1 MREVESKGGPVMS
14 RFTTWRVLVFGA
26 GLYLVGLAVLVF
38 TGNPNV
44 FPTVVMI
51 GSFLVPV
58 AYVAFFHR
66 RGHFSS
72 LNAPRTALS
81 FLYGGILGTLAA
93 AIIEPLVV
101 QRFSLG
107 NAFLIGVIEEAA
119 KILGVMILARRR
131 EHHLEIDG
139 FILGAA
145 AGMGFAA
152 FESTGYAFTAFISS
166 QGSLSAT
173 VGVTLLRG
181 VLAPLGHGTWTAIL
195 ASVLFRES
203 RDRALSINL
212 RVLGTFLLVVV
223 LHALWDS
230 LPPLV
235 TALFGPG
242 IDVFI
247 AQAIVGIAGI
257 AVLWLRWRESQ
268 RQLAAETAE
277 AAAVAAAP
285 PPASEESD
293 EGGQAGG

>member
-1 MREVESKGGPVMS
+1 MHEVKSAVDRTRS
-14 RFTTWRVLVFGA
+14 RFTPWRVLVFGA
-26 GLYLVGLAVLVF
+26 VLYVVGLAVLVF

-58 AYVAFFHR
+58 AYVAFFHH
-66 RGHFSS
+66 RGHFSP
-72 LNAPRTALS
+72 LNVPRTALS

-93 AIIEPLVV
+93 AVIEPLVV

-119 KILGVMILARRR
+119 KIIGIMIIARRR

-181 VLAPLGHGTWTAIL
+181 VLSPLGHGTWTAIL

-203 RDRALSINL
+203 GDRALTINL
-212 RVLGTFLLVVV
+212 RVLGAFLLVVV
-223 LHALWDS
+223 LHALWDA

-235 TALFGPG
+235 TILFGPG
-242 IDVFI
+242 IDVVI
-247 AQAIVGIAGI
+247 AQAAVGIGGLV
-257 AVLWLRWRESQ
+257 VLWLRWREAR
-268 RQLAAETAE
+268 RQLAAESAE
-277 AAAVAAAP
+277 AAAVGAAP
-285 PPASEESD
+285 PPDSADQDGATE
-293 EGGQAGG
+293 